1 VIRKS
6 EEWEQ
11 KCLSTEQLQY
21 AALDVF
27 ASRLIFENATKVA
40 PIQRPTIDTPA
51 GTRIIL
57 LIQEGGDP
65 AAYGRIAMSQPTSL
79 SGIRVKVP
87 TNSCLVVEIDTVL
100 KPSVAAILHLAPSS
114 ESPSSLARTR
124 RTKSSAFTLGQL
136 QTSSSSSTFLVIT
149 PISLLEFDLRNP
161 NCDDLHAG
169 DHSGSSDMVQST
181 SNSNLNLLTAQ
192 LNLNVDQ
199 DAAVLDDDGAT
210 SGSGEVD
217 DAMAW
222 DFQEPDTAE
231 TFLQTDGD
239 SDIATLDM
247 LEAHGASYQPR
258 TQNSNQNLLAP
269 ADLAFLAKLKEIIE
283 SESPPDGNIEY
294 TRIKKDIFHAFHMIP
309 TLINHGLRPAF
320 LRALRDHMLRWDPI
334 VRKSV
339 DSVCRQVFKLT
350 FDDMLIRNPRF
361 ISVRTPRFV
370 PPPSVLVPALQHVFD
385 TFGDALDA
393 KTGIPLFNKEAKKK
407 ADAVVEL
414 ARQGYLSDV
423 DGIAM
428 YESAGMD
435 KYGLQKWKCL
445 RGTNNVE
452 GGPHGDIYRKFGALN
467 AGPRLSVN
475 CLTDHRTWYNLQAY
489 ARHVCGVDWNF
500 HHNLGLINRT
510 SFLLNYLSD
519 VLDGAESY
527 GDWLNG
533 DLYVKTE
540 EQFGICI
547 FPGTFFS
554 LEINPMLIYF

>member
-1 VIRKS
+1 MIRKS

-51 GTRIIL
+51 GMRIIL
-57 LIQEGGDP
+57 LVQEGGDP
-65 AAYGRIAMSQPTSL
+65 AAYGRIALSQPPSL
-79 SGIRVKVP
+79 SGIRIKVP
-87 TNSCLVVEIDTVL
+87 TNSRLVVEIDTVL

-114 ESPSSLARTR
+114 ESSSSLARAR

-136 QTSSSSSTFLVIT
+136 QASSSSSTFLVVT
-149 PISLLEFDLRNP
+149 PISLLEFDSQNP
-161 NCDDLHAG
+161 NDSHDQP
-169 DHSGSSDMVQST
+169 GSSDVVQST
-181 SNSNLNLLTAQ
+181 STDNLPAP
-192 LNLNVDQ
+192 LNANVDQ
-199 DAAVLDDDGAT
+199 DTAILDDGDEVGDAT
-210 SGSGEVD
+210 
-217 DAMAW
+217 

-231 TFLQTDGD
+231 TSLQTEGD
-239 SDIATLDM
+239 SDRVALDM
-247 LEAHGASYQPR
+247 LEAHGSSDQSH
-258 TQNSNQNLLAP
+258 THNSDQNLLAP

-283 SESPPDGNIEY
+283 SPPDTNIEY

-309 TLINHGLRPAF
+309 TPINHGLRPAF

-339 DSVCRQVFKLT
+339 DSVCQQVFKLT

-361 ISVRTPRFV
+361 IAARTPRFV

-393 KTGIPLFNKEAKKK
+393 KTGAPLFNKEAKKK

-428 YESAGMD
+428 YKSAGMD
-435 KYGLQKWKCL
+435 KYGLQS
-445 RGTNNVE
+445 GSA
-452 GGPHGDIYRKFGALN
+452 YGAQTMLKVVLM
-467 AGPRLSVN
+467 AIFIGS
-475 CLTDHRTWYNLQAY
+475 
-489 ARHVCGVDWNF
+489 
-500 HHNLGLINRT
+500 LGL
-510 SFLLNYLSD
+510 LM
-519 VLDGAESY
+519 LDHIS
-527 GDWLNG
+527 
-533 DLYVKTE
+533 
-540 EQFGICI
+540 
-547 FPGTFFS
+547 P
-554 LEINPMLIYF
+554 

>member
-1 VIRKS
+1 MIRKS

-11 KCLSTEQLQY
+11 KRLSTEQLQY

-51 GTRIIL
+51 GMRIIL
-57 LIQEGGDP
+57 LVQEGGDP
-65 AAYGRIAMSQPTSL
+65 AAYGRIALSQPTSL
-79 SGIRVKVP
+79 SGICVKVP
-87 TNSCLVVEIDTVL
+87 TNSRLVVEIDTVL

-114 ESPSSLARTR
+114 TESPSSLARTQ

-136 QTSSSSSTFLVIT
+136 QASSSSSTFLVVT

-161 NCDDLHAG
+161 SDLH
-169 DHSGSSDMVQST
+169 DHSGSSDIVQST
-181 SNSNLNLLTAQ
+181 GSSNLPAP
-192 LNLNVDQ
+192 LNLNMDQ
-199 DAAVLDDDGAT
+199 DAAVLDDG
-210 SGSGEVD
+210 GEVGD
-217 DAMAW
+217 VT

-231 TFLQTDGD
+231 TSLQTEGD
-239 SDIATLDM
+239 SDIVTLDM
-247 LEAHGASYQPR
+247 LEAHGASDQPH
-258 TQNSNQNLLAP
+258 TQNSDQNLLAP

-283 SESPPDGNIEY
+283 SPPDRNIEY

-309 TLINHGLRPAF
+309 TPINHGLRPAF
-320 LRALRDHMLRWDPI
+320 LRALRDHMLCWDPI

-339 DSVCRQVFKLT
+339 DSVCQQVFKLT
-350 FDDMLIRNPRF
+350 FDDMLIHNPRF
-361 ISVRTPRFV
+361 IAARTPRFV

-393 KTGIPLFNKEAKKK
+393 KTGAPLFNKEAKKK

-428 YESAGMD
+428 YESAGVD

-445 RGTNNVE
+445 PGTNNVE

-467 AGPRLSVN
+467 AGPRLTIN

-500 HHNLGLINRT
+500 HHNLGLINCT
-510 SFLLNYLSD
+510 SFLLNYSSD

-533 DLYVKTE
+533 DLYIKTE

-554 LEINPMLIYF
+554 FEINSMLIYF